1 MTRNIIRHPL
11 SRKNTGS
18 NTEMAEILES
28 VDEGCKEHQLE
39 ALTGKIVQ
47 ENECTEIWGARQPF
61 RNVEIND
68 APTLQ

>member
-47 ENECTEIWGARQPF
+47 ENECTEI
-61 RNVEIND
+61 
-68 APTLQ
+68 